1 MLTYRTG
8 AAGTPSAAMA
18 MAAHLL
24 EQTLPLAQAKLATY
38 YQRGPAPASDDPAAY
53 SNTIAEVRRDLDPRL
68 AALLGLS
75 PDQIP
80 SQEEIAQLLAGNR
93 ADGKPIAGKQVQRET
108 KSLADELGLQAD
120 RVPLPAEV
128 KRVLAG
134 RRADNGEKLPEGRAP
149 QLRSRFLALYGVIR
163 NPGGKEPSAKVL
175 SYVMSGRRA
184 DGTTVRL
191 GPLLDGLSAT
201 RARIGYIDL
210 CWSADKSVSLAWA
223 MAPTEA
229 ERNLIAGAHKEAV
242 TSAMLHV
249 ESEIARA
256 RKGKAGRDGY
266 DAGALAWVSFDHYT
280 SRPTVEIARSDPV
293 TGEPYTE
300 LVTMKVAGSPQLH
313 THVCVPAVVL
323 TGCTGSPDPDLGRVG
338 SPDFRRLKGLHE
350 YGHVYQAYC
359 AENLRRLGIDVALD
373 MATGAARITA
383 IPEDV
388 RTAFSKR
395 TRSGTAA
402 ARAYAR
408 DCGLDWDSLDD
419 ARKVALTKRGVQG
432 NPRQAKQ
439 DDLADWIAWR
449 REAAELGWEPQSV
462 LDLDAPRPPVDRAV
476 RLEHAYQVALDVFDP
491 SLQRRA
497 VVDGADARAAAA
509 CGLVAAGI
517 DTPADI
523 DAVMQLFLT
532 RGVHQDGKLTSLISS
547 QATDAQGNEYM
558 RLTTTL
564 HADRE
569 AELVAL
575 AMAAAADRSGALTL
589 AEIDVA
595 VAQSGL
601 DFESTEHGRTQ
612 VAVMRKLGQG
622 GRLSIAIGV
631 AGAGKSALLAP
642 LISAWQGRRVRG
654 ARHGH
659 VSGARQ
665 RPSVWG
671 TCLSWRQSA
680 DLVAAGIAEEQ
691 CLALSVFIDR
701 VRNGKIRIGSSDLL
715 VLDEISLCS
724 TKMWLELL
732 QLQSIYGGF
741 RIVAVGDFFQ
751 CQSPEASPGI
761 ELLRRALGAEAV
773 PEILTTVRQQT
784 ERERTTTLLFRD
796 ARAAEALDIKRE
808 DGTARLVAGDYSQV
822 VTAIAG
828 LWQERRAANAHD
840 PHYTLTVSAP
850 TNSDARAIAAAI
862 RHHRRAAGELG
873 PDQVQLSAC
882 DQAGDTFDLPLAVG
896 DRVRLFSR
904 TNAVCTDR
912 SRGLIGNNGSVL
924 QVVSVDKAGV
934 TLRNARGR
942 VGRVAW
948 DTLRHPDNGGI
959 RLSYGDALTI
969 DSSQG
974 LTSTEHLEALPA
986 GTSGVNAFKAY
997 TASSR
1002 HRRATYIVCS
1012 DGAERREITTRR
1024 PLGDTR
1030 PIRES
1035 DVWANIARNLSRQ
1048 PEQESALAFME
1059 RAHQVRRETTT
1070 AMQIGLQRV
1079 EQRLSRGKEPAT
1091 LARRLLW
1098 QRTVANVSKLAKQLN
1113 LWMSDRAHVIAGLNR
1128 LATGICQ
1135 DLPGAKA
1142 TMRPNL
1148 RSVFKR
1154 IRRRLE
1160 TRSPADP
1167 ARDPAA
1173 PSPKAP
1179 LRHFSRRSGPAYKM

>member
-1 MLTYRTG
+1 M
-8 AAGTPSAAMA
+8 
-18 MAAHLL
+18 
-24 EQTLPLAQAKLATY
+24 
-38 YQRGPAPASDDPAAY
+38 
-53 SNTIAEVRRDLDPRL
+53 
-68 AALLGLS
+68 
-75 PDQIP
+75 
-80 SQEEIAQLLAGNR
+80 
-93 ADGKPIAGKQVQRET
+93 
-108 KSLADELGLQAD
+108 
-120 RVPLPAEV
+120 
-128 KRVLAG
+128 
-134 RRADNGEKLPEGRAP
+134 
-149 QLRSRFLALYGVIR
+149 RS
-163 NPGGKEPSAKVL
+163 
-175 SYVMSGRRA
+175 
-184 DGTTVRL
+184 
-191 GPLLDGLSAT
+191 GPLLDALTAT

-223 MAPTEA
+223 MAPTDA
-229 ERNLIAGAHKEAV
+229 ERNLIVNAHKEAV
-242 TSAMLHV
+242 ASAMRYV
-249 ESEIARA
+249 KSEIGRA

-266 DAGALAWVSFDHYT
+266 DAGCLAWISFDHFT
-280 SRPTVEIARSDPV
+280 SRPTVEVARSDPV
-293 TGEPYTE
+293 TGKPYTE
-300 LVTMKVAGSPQLH
+300 LVTLKVAGDPQLH

-323 TGCTGSPDPDLGRVG
+323 TEQDRAGSSFGRVG
-338 SPDFRRLKGLHE
+338 SPEGRVGSPSLNRMKGRVHE
-350 YGHVYQAYC
+350 FGHVYQAYC
-359 AENLRRLGIDVALD
+359 AENLRRLGVDVALD

-388 RTAFSKR
+388 RAAFSKR
-395 TRSGTAA
+395 TRNGTAA

-408 DCGLDWDSLDD
+408 DCGLDWDCLDD
-419 ARKVALTKRGVQG
+419 ARKVGLAKRGVQG
-432 NPRQAKQ
+432 DPRQAKQ
-439 DDLADWIAWR
+439 DDLGDWAAWR
-449 REAAELGWEPQSV
+449 RQAADLGWQPQSV
-462 LDLDAPRPPVDRAV
+462 LCVEAPAPNVDHAA
-476 RLEHAYQVALDVFDP
+476 RLEHAYQVALNVFDP

-532 RGVHQDGKLTSLISS
+532 RGVHQDGKLTPLISS

-558 RLTTTL
+558 RLTTAL

-575 AMAAAADRSGALTL
+575 AKAAAADRSGALTP

-612 VAVMRKLGQG
+612 LAVMRRLGQG
-622 GRLSIAIGV
+622 GRLSVAIGV

-642 LISAWQGRRVRG
+642 LIFAWSSRGQGLKNVPGKGRNVPG
-654 ARHGH
+654 KG
-659 VSGARQ
+659 Q
-665 RPSVWG
+665 NVWG
-671 TCLSWRQSA
+671 VSLSWRQSA

-715 VLDEISLCS
+715 VLDEMSLCS

-732 QLQSIYGGF
+732 QLQSINGGF

-751 CQSPEASPGI
+751 CRSPEASPGI

-773 PEILTTVRQQT
+773 PEILTTLRQHS
-784 ERERTTTLLFRD
+784 ERERATTLLFRD

-808 DGTARLVAGDYSQV
+808 DGTARLVAGDYGQV
-822 VTAIAG
+822 VAAIAD
-828 LWQERRAANAHD
+828 LWQQRRAANAHD

-850 TNSDARAIAAAI
+850 TNSDARAISAAI

-904 TNAVCTDR
+904 TNAVCTDK

-924 QVVSVDKAGV
+924 QVVSIEKTGI

-948 DTLRHPDNGGI
+948 DTLRHPDSGRI

-969 DSSQG
+969 DLSQG

-986 GTSGVNAFKAY
+986 GSSGVNAFKAY

-1002 HRRATYIVCS
+1002 HRRATYIIVS
-1012 DGAERREITTRR
+1012 EGAERREITIRR

-1059 RAHQVRRETTT
+1059 RAHQVRRDATT
-1070 AMQIGLQRV
+1070 ALQVGLQRI
-1079 EQRLSRGKEPAT
+1079 EQRIVQNEEPGT
-1091 LARRLLW
+1091 LARRL
-1098 QRTVANVSKLAKQLN
+1098 QRRRTLAHAVELAQQLN
-1113 LWMSDRAHVIAGLNR
+1113 VWLYDRAHVVAGLSQ
-1128 LATGICQ
+1128 LANKVRQ
-1135 DLPGAKA
+1135 ALLGAEMK
-1142 TMRPNL
+1142 MRPGVQ
-1148 RSVFKR
+1148 SVITR
-1154 IRRRLE
+1154 IRARLE
-1160 TRSPADP
+1160 PQS
-1167 ARDPAA
+1167 AA
-1173 PSPKAP
+1173 VPNQDIELPSPKAT
-1179 LRHFSRRSGPAYKM
+1179 LRHFSRRWVPAYKR